1 MTITVFICIVNT
13 YNMNKLNLKNL
24 KQMFSALANEKRLKM
39 IELCSEKGLTV
50 TELSKILNLNYSI
63 TVQYSSMLEKVN
75 LIKKERNDDRTV
87 TVKSL
92 VRLNN
97 KGEINKI

>member
-1 MTITVFICIVNT
+1 
-13 YNMNKLNLKNL
+13 MNKLNLSGL
-24 KQMFSALANEKRLKM
+24 KQVFSALANEKRLKM
-39 IELCSEKGLTV
+39 IELCSDNGLTI

-63 TVQYSSMLEKVN
+63 TVEYSSMLEKAK

-97 KGEINKI
+97 NGEIQRLD